1 MPYFCSVV
9 VVLTILYAFPSVSST
24 IPRLDSDRQNRNPL
38 LSPGVPVELIAADT
52 RENAAL
58 FNRLLKGALTMNKR
72 ATEEWDDPRFLS
84 SAFGKRASMAEWD
97 DPRFLSSAFGKR
109 SGMMEF
115 DDPRFF
121 SSSYGKRAFMS
132 PLKRYVTEF
141 DDPRLTIFFSDT

>member
-58 FNRLLKGALTMNKR
+58 FNRLLKGALTMNKHSCLR
-72 ATEEWDDPRFLS
+72 LS
-84 SAFGKRASMAEWD
+84 GSELAWRNGTTPD
-97 DPRFLSSAFGKR
+97 SSHR
-109 SGMMEF
+109 
-115 DDPRFF
+115 
-121 SSSYGKRAFMS
+121 
-132 PLKRYVTEF
+132 
-141 DDPRLTIFFSDT
+141 RLANAAV